1 VRTQPT
7 IPDQPIAGPGRALVI
22 GEALID
28 IVRRPGDRPVRH
40 AGGSPMNVAYGLGR
54 LGVPT
59 TLVTQIGA
67 DPYGEIIRS
76 HLASAGVDL
85 LPGSVTASATSSAT
99 ATVDAAG
106 AASYD
111 FDLRWEL
118 AEPALPA
125 PLTLVHTG
133 SIAAILQPGAR
144 AVLAAFNAAPAG
156 TLLSYDP
163 DVRPGIMGSRAEVV
177 QAVEALAAAA
187 HVVKMSDEDA
197 AWLYPGR
204 TLDRIARDYLAFGVA
219 LFAITR
225 GRDGA
230 LLCAG
235 GTTTELPAPPVTVV
249 DTIGAGDSFMSGLL
263 FAVLTGGA
271 TEPLL
276 RNDLGAATLDRV
288 GRVALASAAV
298 TVSRAGANPPT
309 AAELADR

>member
-1 VRTQPT
+1 MT
-7 IPDQPIAGPGRALVI
+7 PDREIFAHTRALVI

-28 IVRRPGDRPVRH
+28 IVRRPGAEPVSH

-67 DPYGEIIRS
+67 DPFGEIITE
-76 HLASAGVDL
+76 HLRAAGVDL

-99 ATVDAAG
+99 ATLDDAG

-118 AEPALPA
+118 ADVPLPA
-125 PLTLVHTG
+125 PCTLIHTG
-133 SIAAILQPGAR
+133 SIAAILQPGGR
-144 AVLAAFNAAPAG
+144 AVHAAFTSAPAG

-163 DVRPGIMGSRAEVV
+163 NVRPGIMGRRDDVV
-177 QAVEALAAAA
+177 RAVEDLAAVA

-197 AWLYPGR
+197 GWLYPGR
-204 TLDRIARDYLAFGVA
+204 SLDQIARDYVA
-219 LFAITR
+219 AGAALVAITR
-225 GRDGA
+225 GGDGA
-230 LLCAG
+230 LLRAG
-235 GTTTELPAPPVTVV
+235 GATTELPAHPVSVV

-263 FAVLTGGA
+263 YAILVGETVPAILQN
-271 TEPLL
+271 E
-276 RNDLGAATLDRV
+276 LGASEL
-288 GRVALASAAV
+288 GRLGQVALASAAI

-309 AAELADR
+309 VAELLAG